1 MPEDAAFSG
10 GALPESPPGDT
21 AESHPLDELD
31 ELAARGPR
39 QRRTWALWLFLLPL
53 ASVIVPSLYN
63 HIHPTI
69 LGVPF
74 FVWYQLAAVVFG
86 AVVSG
91 SIYILRGTERR
102 LER

>member
-1 MPEDAAFSG
+1 MPEDATLSG
-10 GALPESPPGDT
+10 GPLPESPPSDT

-39 QRRTWALWLFLLPL
+39 QRRAWALWLFLLPL

-63 HIHPTI
+63 HIHPAI

-74 FVWYQLAAVVFG
+74 FVWYQLAAVIFG
-86 AVVSG
+86 AAVTG
-91 SIYILRGTERR
+91 LIYILRGGERR
-102 LER
+102 LEQ